1 MIREEAFGDCRL
13 YTLAN
18 DELELKVTDLGATV
32 VSLRYRGR
40 ETVLGYDSPALYREK
55 GAYLGAAIG
64 RYANRIGGAAFTLNG
79 KRYELPANE
88 GKNQL
93 HGGPASFEARRW
105 QAEERD
111 DALVFRLFSPDG
123 DNGYPGNLN
132 VSLRYSLDGA
142 VLRLDFEADSDADT
156 VFAPTSHMYFDLS
169 GRGRVLD
176 ARLWVNADAYLEVDA
191 GLIPTGRLLPTEG
204 DFAFDGLRL
213 VERDYDHCFVLRGE
227 HACAMEDGGVCMD
240 VYTDLPAVQIYTGA
254 FLPPPHAA
262 NAGLAIEPE
271 FYPDSP
277 NRPEFPSTLLR
288 AGEHFHR
295 WAEYRFSTE
304 DARQ

>member
-13 YTLAN
+13 FTLAN
-18 DELELKVTDLGATV
+18 DELEVKVTDLGATV

-55 GAYLGAAIG
+55 DAFLGAAIG
-64 RYANRIGGAAFTLNG
+64 RYANRIGGAAFTLGG

-93 HGGPASFEARRW
+93 HGGPDSYDSRRW
-105 QAEERD
+105 QAEEQD
-111 DALVFRLFSPDG
+111 GSLLFRLFSPDG
-123 DNGYPGNLN
+123 DNGYPGNLE
-132 VSLRYSLDGA
+132 VSLRCSLDGA
-142 VLRLDFEADSDADT
+142 ALHLDFEADSDADT

-176 ARLWVNADAYLEVDA
+176 ASLYVNADAYLEVDE
-191 GLIPTGRLLPTEG
+191 GLIPTGRLLPTVG
-204 DFAFDGLRL
+204 DFDLNSLRRI
-213 VERDYDHCFVLRGE
+213 ERDYDHCFVLRGE
-227 HACAMEDGGVCMD
+227 HACTMADGGVRLD

-262 NAGLAIEPE
+262 HAGLAIEPE
-271 FYPDSP
+271 LYPDSP
-277 NRPEFPSTLLR
+277 NRPDFPTTTLR

-295 WAEYRFSTE
+295 WMEYRFSE
-304 DARQ
+304 Q